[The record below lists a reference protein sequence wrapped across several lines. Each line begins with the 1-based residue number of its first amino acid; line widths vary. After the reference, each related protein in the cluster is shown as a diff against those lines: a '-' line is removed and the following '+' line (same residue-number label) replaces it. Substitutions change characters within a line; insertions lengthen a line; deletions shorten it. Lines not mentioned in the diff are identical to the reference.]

1 MILKRSGKLFIPAL
15 SIMVAVAILLLLLI
29 VFSIGRLHQDESLME
44 EALSREGLAIIK
56 SVESGA
62 RIGMRYAPWHREM
75 VSRLITSTA
84 YELDLDFIG
93 IFNSRGQLFASS
105 VDHNRTIRLPPHVSH
120 REVFNSALPVRFF
133 TKDGST
139 FVVGKPFRPVMG
151 REAMGKMPSMP
162 GCQPGYEA
170 GPRAV
175 PGWCVSEPGR
185 TPPGVGPPPGEPAL
199 TGELVILVGLKTE
212 ALRQAQNM
220 DRNHVLYMALLLAVV
235 GSAAFFFLFVIQ
247 NYYLVEKT
255 LKNMTTYTTNVV
267 KSMPTGLVAL
277 DDKGQVVT
285 INEAAAA
292 MFRLPEEQRHVSLS
306 ELLGPKFGE
315 LVTETKGQGRV
326 LEEEIICRDSVGLAV
341 PAAVSATRLADAAGS
356 DLGTIWLF
364 RDLRQVRELENKVR
378 RSERLAAVGRL
389 AAGVAHEIRNP
400 LSSIKGFAQLF
411 KKDFPNGT
419 PKGEYLD
426 IMIKEIDRLNRTIT
440 DLLTYAKPKPPNL
453 KNGDLNSLVEKTL
466 VLWKPDP
473 GIKVVTELSRDILY
487 CAFDEDQLTQVLLNL
502 LLNAHQAVAAAGQ
515 ITVATSA
522 GPESGLVSMTVID
535 SGPGVNP
542 EFLDRLFDPFFT
554 TRDKGTGLGL
564 AIVHSIVEAHG
575 GTIKVHNHPSG
586 GAVFTITLPEAAIE
600 AEALASAQAVN
611 F

>member
-56 SVESGA
+56 SVESGT
-62 RIGMRYAPWHREM
+62 RIGMRYAPWYQEM
-75 VSRLITSTA
+75 VGRLITSTA
-84 YELDLDFIG
+84 YELDLAFIG
-93 IFNSRGQLFASS
+93 IYNSRGQIFASS
-105 VDHNRTIRLPPHVSH
+105 DDQNRKIRLPPQISR
-120 REVFNSALPVRFF
+120 RELFNSVLPVRFF
-133 TKDGST
+133 TEDGSV
-139 FVVGKPFRPVMG
+139 FVVGKPFRPVIS
-151 REAMGKMPSMP
+151 REVMGKMPGMP

-175 PGWCVSEPGR
+175 PWCVMEPNR
-185 TPPGVGPPPGEPAL
+185 MPPGVGPPPGEPAL
-199 TGELVILVGLKTE
+199 MTDLVILVGLKTE
-212 ALRQAQNM
+212 ALRQAQNH

-292 MFRLPEEQRHVSLS
+292 MFRLSGEQRHVSLN
-306 ELLGPKFGE
+306 ELLGSKFGE
-315 LVTETKGQGRV
+315 LVTETKGRGRV
-326 LEEEIICRDSVGLAV
+326 LEKEIICRDSDGLAV
-341 PAAVSATRLADAAGS
+341 PAAVSAARLADAAGS

-364 RDLRQVRELENKVR
+364 RDLRQVRELEKKVW

-426 IMIKEIDRLNRTIT
+426 IMIKEIDRLNRTIS

-453 KNGDLNSLVEKTL
+453 KHGDLNSLVEKTL

-473 GIKVVTELSRDILY
+473 GIQVVTELSHDILH
-487 CAFDEDQLTQVLLNL
+487 CAIDEDQLTQVLLNL
-502 LLNAHQAVAAAGQ
+502 LLNANQAVEGGGR

-522 GPESGLVSMTVID
+522 GPEPRLVSMTVID
-535 SGPGVNP
+535 TGPGVNP

-554 TRDKGTGLGL
+554 TREKGTGLGL

-575 GTIKVHNHPSG
+575 GTVKVHNHPSG

-600 AEALASAQAVN
+600 AEAPISGQAVN